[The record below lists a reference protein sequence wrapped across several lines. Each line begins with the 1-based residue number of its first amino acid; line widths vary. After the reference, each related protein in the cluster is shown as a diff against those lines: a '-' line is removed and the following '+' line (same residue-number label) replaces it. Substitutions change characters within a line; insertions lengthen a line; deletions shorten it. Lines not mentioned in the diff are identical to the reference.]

1 MTYNRTQDLEALLEL
16 DMSISSNDEFEQIDA
31 MDQMRALA
39 DAYPD
44 DEEFSIQYSMGLA
57 EVCLNS
63 PLELAVIAA
72 DRLRVLAEKPGAHL
86 DVLVSYAQGLSE
98 LGYSG
103 HVVLITRG
111 EEFLRPFVTSPDV
124 DSELAYAYS
133 SLLHTLSCVQ
143 EPDEAEETLE
153 HLRDLTERSILG
165 GTDWYI
171 RGLTNLFI
179 CQAGEVSEQTRDRL
193 TALMEAPDTAGRMR
207 KEFSWQFDRY
217 RRTHSS
223 DVVFRTVS
231 ALLPFLMKYNIQK

>member
-1 MTYNRTQDLEALLEL
+1 MTHNRTQDLAALEEL
-16 DMSISSNDEFEQIDA
+16 VMDISGNDEFERIDA
-31 MDQMRALA
+31 MDQMQALA

-44 DEEFSIQYSMGLA
+44 DEEFAIQYSMGLA

-63 PLELAVIAA
+63 PLELALIAA
-72 DRLRVLAEKPGAHL
+72 DRLRILAEKPGAHL

-103 HVVLITRG
+103 HVFLITRG

-153 HLRDLTERSILG
+153 HLRDLTGRSILE
-165 GTDWYI
+165 GTGWYI

-179 CQAGEVSEQTRDRL
+179 CQAGAVSEHAQARL
-193 TALMEAPDTAGRMR
+193 TALMEAPDTAERMQ
-207 KEFSWQFDRY
+207 KEFSWQLERY
-217 RRTHSS
+217 QRTHSP
-223 DVVFRTVS
+223 DVVFRTFS